1 MKICQVLDDR
11 HILVESDIV
20 EVDNQGKEVYFLLNL
35 DGSLPFPG
43 IGLFYKP
50 VAFSSLQ
57 NKSQCFRTMVHIENL
72 RSNED
77 GKISVISYDPI

>member
-1 MKICQVLDDR
+1 MTNNNNICRVKNCQVLDDR

-43 IGLFYKP
+43 TLRNCWVVLQTSCFFI
-50 VAFSSLQ
+50 VA
-57 NKSQCFRTMVHIENL
+57 K
-72 RSNED
+72 
-77 GKISVISYDPI
+77 

>member
-1 MKICQVLDDR
+1 MKNCQVLDDR

-43 IGLFYKP
+43 TLGNFGL
-50 VAFSSLQ
+50 L
-57 NKSQCFRTMVHIENL
+57 
-72 RSNED
+72 
-77 GKISVISYDPI
+77 